1 MAQRIAGYV
10 GWVHDFSGP
19 AVTSEP
25 DPFDD
30 LVLDEEFVAG
40 GPSEASAAERIEKAN
55 RIAREN
61 DRLRASGEIADG
73 SGKPR
78 FHRVRKSAP
87 WIAIGAVVAA
97 AIIVVVIIVR

>member
-1 MAQRIAGYV
+1 MTA
-10 GWVHDFSGP
+10 
-19 AVTSEP
+19 EP
-25 DPFDD
+25 DPFDE
-30 LVLDEEFVAG
+30 LVLDEEFVSG
-40 GPSEASAAERIEKAN
+40 GVNEASAEERIEKAR

-61 DRLRASGEIADG
+61 DRLKASGEIADG

-97 AIIVVVIIVR
+97 AIVIVVIIVR

>member
-1 MAQRIAGYV
+1 M
-10 GWVHDFSGP
+10 S
-19 AVTSEP
+19 TEP
-25 DPFDD
+25 DPFDE
-30 LVLDEEFVAG
+30 LVLDESFVADG
-40 GPSEASAAERIEKAN
+40 VKEASAEERIEKAR

-97 AIIVVVIIVR
+97 AIVIVVIIVR

>member
-1 MAQRIAGYV
+1 M
-10 GWVHDFSGP
+10 
-19 AVTSEP
+19 TSEP

-40 GPSEASAAERIEKAN
+40 GVSEASADERIAKAK
-55 RIAREN
+55 RISREN
-61 DRLRASGEIADG
+61 NRLRASGEISDG
-73 SGKPR
+73 TGKPR